1 MFPIFNFQIED
12 LRRDIERLISIIK
25 RKRILSSS
33 LPFQSMDYVTQ
44 ESKRTS
50 DVRNAKKLIHGVN
63 KRKFTLHFRRKFYF
77 SYLNYSLCNFVAL
90 FTM

>member
-1 MFPIFNFQIED
+1 MLNLKIVFSIFNIQIED
-12 LRRDIERLISIIK
+12 LRRDIDRLISIIQ

-63 KRKFTLHFRRKFYF
+63 KRKFTLQFRKF
-77 SYLNYSLCNFVAL
+77 
-90 FTM
+90 FTSVL

>member
-1 MFPIFNFQIED
+1 MFSIFNFQIED

-63 KRKFTLHFRRKFYF
+63 KRKFTLHFRKG
-77 SYLNYSLCNFVAL
+77 LLQL
-90 FTM
+90 FELFII